1 MCIVVY
7 FGYAPPPK
15 TGSARE
21 TGSSGMR
28 GSERLGDFFG
38 ISVRKAA
45 ATEHQAPASACFAAK
60 GRCLESRLAQLGG
73 PALDLRLGDRRPAP
87 GISDR
92 ALWSP
97 GVWKLMELRIPLS
110 RKSSRLGPG
119 PRGPS
124 QKGPFPLE
132 RGARSLEPGNQRS

>member
-45 ATEHQAPASACFAAK
+45 VTEHQAAASACFAAK
-60 GRCLESRLAQLGG
+60 GRCLESRLA
-73 PALDLRLGDRRPAP
+73 PAGRP
-87 GISDR
+87 
-92 ALWSP
+92 
-97 GVWKLMELRIPLS
+97 
-110 RKSSRLGPG
+110 GPG
-119 PRGPS
+119 PSPG
-124 QKGPFPLE
+124 
-132 RGARSLEPGNQRS
+132 RSLACSRDFRQSAVVSQCLEADGTQNPAVKEEQ